1 MERNAYICNANNSN
15 SGVYPIQ
22 DYDQI
27 GVSSVSRIASLYGLF
42 AAKTEGTLSFCTYIF
57 NRKTC

>member
-1 MERNAYICNANNSN
+1 MKKSLYICNANNSN
-15 SGVYPIQ
+15 TEVILIQ

-42 AAKTEGTLSFCTYIF
+42 AKLKRRVRSLFVHTRL
-57 NRKTC
+57 TC

>member
-1 MERNAYICNANNSN
+1 MKKSLYICNANNSN
-15 SGVYPIQ
+15 TEVILIQ

-42 AAKTEGTLSFCTYIF
+42 ATKTEGTLSFCTYIF

>member
-1 MERNAYICNANNSN
+1 MGKSLYICNANKSN
-15 SGVYPIQ
+15 SGIYPIQ

-27 GVSSVSRIASLYGLF
+27 GVSSVSRIVSLYGLF
-42 AAKTEGTLSFCTYIF
+42 AAKTEGTLSFCTYFF